1 MRCGGNGQR
10 GAGRYPNVIG
20 AVINKEK
27 QGDTRM
33 RCGGNRQRE
42 AESARMRC
50 GGNGQRGNG
59 IPDYKSGQWKNIS
72 KRKENRLEV
81 GRMEESLAGRGL
93 GMGEGAD
100 FFCHAVESDAVLTR
114 DVALVWVVFPWT
126 ENQDTAFGDS
136 VKKCI

>member
-1 MRCGGNGQR
+1 MRGSNGQR
-10 GAGRYPNVIG
+10 GKR
-20 AVINKEK
+20 
-27 QGDTRM
+27 
-33 RCGGNRQRE
+33 
-42 AESARMRC
+42 
-50 GGNGQRGNG
+50 

-100 FFCHAVESDAVLTR
+100 FFCHAVEGDAVFAR
-114 DVALVWVVFPWT
+114 DVALVWVVYPWA

-136 VKKCI
+136 IEKCI